1 MANKVQKFEKRRL
14 RSSYVSTVVSIS
26 LVLFMLGALGF
37 VALNAKKIA
46 DYAKE
51 RILLSIVLKDNLKD
65 VDVEQFKKSLDISPY
80 VKAAEYVPKKQAAD
94 RLQKE
99 LEGEDFIGVLDYN
112 PLPNAIELNLHADY
126 ANPDGIAKIKKEL
139 LKNDMVK
146 EVFYQKS
153 LVASMNENLETISI
167 VLAVFCALLFIISIA
182 LINNTIRLALHSKRF
197 LIKTMQLVGATG
209 KFIRKP
215 FVQMGILNGLYAA
228 MIASGLLTGVVYL
241 TQKEIPEL
249 IEIEVQNALLFGSLF
264 VLIFIMGIIISWV
277 STYLAIEKYLK
288 LHSDE
293 LY

>member
-1 MANKVQKFEKRRL
+1 MANPAQKFEKRRL

-26 LVLFMLGALGF
+26 LVLFMLGSLGF
-37 VALNAKKIA
+37 IVLNAKKIA

-51 RILLSIVLKDNLKD
+51 RILLSVVLKDNLKD
-65 VDVEQFKKSLDISPY
+65 ADVEQFKKSLDVAPY
-80 VKAAEYVPKKQAAD
+80 VKAAEYVSKQQAAE
-94 RLQKE
+94 RLQKD

-126 ANPDGIAKIKKEL
+126 ANPEGIAKIKKEL

-146 EVFYQKS
+146 EVLYQKS

-167 VLAVFCALLFIISIA
+167 VLIVFCGLLFIISIA

-209 KFIRKP
+209 KFIRRP
-215 FVQMGILNGLYAA
+215 FVQMGILNGIYAS
-228 MIASGLLTGVVYL
+228 MIASGLLTGVFYL

-249 IEIEVQNALLFGSLF
+249 LDIEIQNALLFGSLF
-264 VLIFIMGIIISWV
+264 VMIFFIGIIISWA
-277 STYLAIEKYLK
+277 STHLAIQKYLK
-288 LHSDE
+288 LHSDD